1 MEVLSAG
8 QRGEQEYI
16 LIRNK
21 DEAPGGHRRSPEA
34 REGRRKPQEAPGG
47 PRRPQRG
54 PKRPTNWR
62 AKNVRRASA
71 GVQLSE
77 SMCAALRRERH
88 FALSRGECAASHSCH
103 AFCDVDDMT
112 SMLKGKTLILYCF
125 LQVRMGPPGLGCYLP
140 DRGGSRSIY

>member
-1 MEVLSAG
+1 M
-8 QRGEQEYI
+8 R
-16 LIRNK
+16 
-21 DEAPGGHRRSPEA
+21 
-34 REGRRKPQEAPGG
+34 PQEATGG
-47 PRRPQRG
+47 PRRPEKAAGSLRRPRGAPEGPQRG

-112 SMLKGKTLILYCF
+112 SMLKGKNIDSVLF
-125 LQVRMGPPGLGCYLP
+125 FAG
-140 DRGGSRSIY
+140 

>member
-1 MEVLSAG
+1 MSRIGSLSAG

-21 DEAPGGHRRSPEA
+21 DAAPGGHRRSPEA
-34 REGRRKPQEAPGG
+34 REGRRKPREAPEG
-47 PRRPQRG
+47 PQRG

-62 AKNVRRASA
+62 AKNVRRAAA

-88 FALSRGECAASHSCH
+88 FAFSRGEFAASHSCH

-125 LQVRMGPPGLGCYLP
+125 LQVRMGRPGSGCY
-140 DRGGSRSIY
+140 